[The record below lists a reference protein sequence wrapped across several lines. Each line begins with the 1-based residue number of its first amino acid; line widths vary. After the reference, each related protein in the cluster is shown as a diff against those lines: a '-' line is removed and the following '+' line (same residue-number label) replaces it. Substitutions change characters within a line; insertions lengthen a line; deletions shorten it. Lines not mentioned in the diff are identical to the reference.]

1 MPLESEAVIETKTK
15 DGEEKEYAMSGS
27 QEQRSFLAVPPE
39 EVHRVRNVS
48 EDKEFVFL
56 IVQAPRGKYDFVA
69 GER

>member
-1 MPLESEAVIETKTK
+1 
-15 DGEEKEYAMSGS
+15 MSAS

-48 EDKEFVFL
+48 KDKEFVFL
-56 IVQAPRGKYDFVA
+56 IMQPPRGRYDYIA